1 MIFSNISV
9 SAKEKELQ
17 FGKIYQICVG
27 EEGRGRREIRLAC
40 PENTILKQGCNFDYT
55 IGLTK
60 NGRPRINKQ
69 KDNKTYFLLSSEGQY
84 TRRGNGW
91 IGGWINNSG
100 QYKCLAVGNGADG
113 AAGRIGQ
120 WDCLL
125 LELTNEM
132 PENDWI
138 RVRTGGGGY
147 GTSPQ
152 WISVSTRGIYLF
164 KDTDDAQVFA
174 DEMDFEFPT
183 FDEYDIE
190 KTFNN
195 LNK

>member
-1 MIFSNISV
+1 MIFSNITV
-9 SAKEKELQ
+9 SAKERNLE
-17 FGKIYQICVG
+17 FGTIYQICVG
-27 EEGRGRREIRLAC
+27 EDGRGRREIRLAC
-40 PENTILKQGCNFDYT
+40 PENTVLQEGCNFDYT
-55 IGLTK
+55 IGMTK

-69 KDNKTYFLLSSEGQY
+69 KDGKTYFLLSTEGRY

-91 IGGWINNSG
+91 VGGWINNSG
-100 QYKCLAVGNGADG
+100 QYKCLAADNGADG
-113 AAGRIGQ
+113 AAGRIGY

-125 LELTNEM
+125 LELENET

-147 GTSPQ
+147 GIDPQ
-152 WISVSTRGIYLF
+152 WISISTRGIYLF
-164 KDTDDAQVFA
+164 KNTADAQAFA

-190 KTFNN
+190 KTFKD